1 MSESLSL
8 LSEGGGGGG
17 GGVDEGGGVIG
28 VFVPTEL

>member
-1 MSESLSL
+1 MSEPLSL

-28 VFVPTEL
+28 VFMPAEF